1 MRQLNSMKF
10 ILPFSFFLSAPF
22 IIQAQSIT
30 VNPRSQLI
38 MNGAVFLVVK
48 NAALIN
54 NGTVSDDLGTVQFN
68 GHKDSSFSYV
78 TGTQATI
85 LYNLTVNKTA
95 FSTTLKS
102 AVAVRNVLGVYGGI
116 LYAQGN
122 LTLKSNS
129 SLTAR
134 VDVVPAAA
142 NIIGNTI
149 VERYFAAKRS
159 WRLVTAP
166 LTNTPTIFNTWQ
178 NKGVYVPAINTC
190 VSGPNP
196 TGAGGNGLDVS
207 IQNNSSMKTWD
218 YASQTLFPVLNTYVP
233 LSQGITGNA
242 DNTGYFLFVRGDRNF
257 NNFYIPNTNVTT
269 LSSNG
274 QLQVGTQNFPASN
287 VGGGYTLIGNPF
299 ASPVDFN
306 SISRNNLVKRFYVW
320 DPALNVV
327 GGYVMLDDLDNDGV
341 YTKSVGSCSQN
352 KHIQSSQAFFVE
364 TIANGSAGIS
374 FLETCKSAGNNN
386 TLFRPLPSLQSQI
399 QTMRILLNKK
409 QANGSIILAD
419 EVLLQCN
426 AIYSDSVDRD
436 DAMKFTNINE
446 NIGLVRSA
454 KTLTAERRKPLHT
467 NDTLFLK
474 LTKTTQRKYQLKV
487 LPENIHVDGLQ
498 AWLEDAYLSNST
510 SISLTGSSDYD
521 FTIDSSATSIAP
533 SRFRIVFKQAHILPI
548 KITAVTET
556 EMIVYPNPIAGNII
570 HWQLNNY
577 PFGKY
582 AVKLLNQNGQ
592 TVYTDAIQNNSSKSS
607 YTINPKINLSPGMYD
622 LQITGEDNSTTSKKI
637 IIAVNFFL

>member
-54 NGTVSDDLGTVQFN
+54 NGTVLDDLGTVQFN

-78 TGTQATI
+78 AGTQATT

-134 VDVVPAAA
+134 VDVVPAAS
-142 NIIGNTI
+142 NIIGNTT
-149 VERYFAAKRS
+149 VERYFPAKRS
-159 WRLVTAP
+159 WRLVTSP
-166 LTNTPTIFNTWQ
+166 LNNTPSIFNTWQ
-178 NKGVYVPAINTC
+178 NKAVYAAGLNTY

-218 YASQTLFPVLNTYVP
+218 YASQALVPILNTHVP
-233 LSQGITGNA
+233 LSPGSSGSA
-242 DNTGYFLFVRGDRNF
+242 DNAGYFLFVRGDRNF
-257 NNFYIPNTNVTT
+257 NNFYIPNTNITT

-274 QLQVGTQNFPASN
+274 QLQVGTQNFSASS

-341 YTKSVGSCSQN
+341 YTKSVGSCLQN

-364 TIANGSAGIS
+364 TISNGSTGIS
-374 FLETCKSAGNNN
+374 FAETCKSAGNNN
-386 TLFRPLPSLQSQI
+386 TLFRPSSPLQSQI
-399 QTMRILLNKK
+399 QTIRILLNKK
-409 QANGSIILAD
+409 ETDGSIILAD
-419 EVLLQCN
+419 EVLLECN
-426 AIYSDSVDRD
+426 AIYRDSVDRD

-446 NIGLVRSA
+446 NIGLVRNT
-454 KTLTAERRKPLHT
+454 KMLTAERRKPLHT
-467 NDTLFLK
+467 DDTLFLK
-474 LTKTTQRKYQLKV
+474 LTKTTQRKYQLQV
-487 LPENIHVDGLQ
+487 LPENIHVHGLQ
-498 AWLEDAYLSNST
+498 AWLEDAYLNSST
-510 SISLTGSSDYD
+510 AIDLKNVSVYD
-521 FTIDSSATSIAP
+521 FKLDSNAASSNP
-533 SRFRIVFKQAHILPI
+533 GRFHIVFKQVKRLPTPI
-548 KITAVTET
+548 PGGNTSQQVT
-556 EMIVYPNPIAGNII
+556 VYPNPVKDNII
-570 HWQLNNY
+570 HFKMNNS
-577 PFGKY
+577 PVGKY
-582 AVKLLNQNGQ
+582 LIKLVSQPGQ
-592 TVYTDAIQNNSSKSS
+592 TVYENSIQCIGSTND
-607 YTINPKINLSPGMYD
+607 YTIKPAIYLSAGIYV
-622 LQITGEDNSTTSKKI
+622 LQITGQDKKI
-637 IIAVNFFL
+637 LTKEIVVSKR